1 MDYTRILIQPVVSEK
16 ANTAKEEDNQ
26 VAFYVAPSANK
37 IEIKRAVEEAFGV
50 KVAAVNVSR
59 KKPLARKRWGRTV
72 GRVSG
77 HKKAWVTLAPGEK
90 IDLFE
95 GV

>member
-1 MDYTRILIQPVVSEK
+1 MDYTQILIRPVVSEK
-16 ANTAKEEDNQ
+16 ANMAKEEDNQ

-50 KVAAVNVSR
+50 KVAAVNISR
-59 KKPLARKRWGRTV
+59 KKALGRKRWGRPV

-90 IDLFE
+90 IELFE

>member
-1 MDYTRILIQPVVSEK
+1 MDYTQILIRPVVSEK
-16 ANTAKEEDNQ
+16 ANMAKEEDNQ

-50 KVAAVNVSR
+50 KVAAVNITR
-59 KKPLARKRWGRTV
+59 KRPLTRKRWGRPT

-90 IDLFE
+90 IELFE